1 MKTTMS
7 ALDLAYNRVDGVL
20 PGVSLQNH
28 GRPQTYGDLTWL
40 RLDRLMEQSK
50 VATIRPL
57 FEGSAHPEATAPKLQ
72 EPVWVGTAQRTGL
85 GSCNAR
91 AGPLVKYSVHCIFLY
106 LGNNNTVLYN
116 IWTLKK
122 SPL

>member
-1 MKTTMS
+1 MSRYSLKNKNSPSTTNKTPGTIKTTMS
-7 ALDLAYNRVDGVL
+7 ALDLAYNRVHGVL
-20 PGVSLQNH
+20 PDVSLQNH
-28 GRPQTYGDLTWL
+28 GRPQNYGDLTWL

-85 GSCNAR
+85 GSWNAK
-91 AGPLVKYSVHCIFLY
+91 AGVFK
-106 LGNNNTVLYN
+106 
-116 IWTLKK
+116 
-122 SPL
+122 